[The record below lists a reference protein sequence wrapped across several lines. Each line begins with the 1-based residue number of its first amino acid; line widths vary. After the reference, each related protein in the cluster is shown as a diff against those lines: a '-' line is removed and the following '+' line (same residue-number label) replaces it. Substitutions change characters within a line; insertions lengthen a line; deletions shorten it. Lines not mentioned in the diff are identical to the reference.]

1 MERQRRRSAV
11 LGGVAHAEL
20 GRFRKRDGLDCGR
33 ARCGQCHGDKL
44 LGAGRRVNERRA
56 AIADQAAWS

>member
-1 MERQRRRSAV
+1 MAREQRRSV
-11 LGGVAHAEL
+11 TLGGVAHAEL

-33 ARCGQCHGDKL
+33 ARCGQCHGDKM

-56 AIADQAAWS
+56 AIDDQVAV